1 MSIDIEKT
9 KNLSRLLKPNQTITI
24 TIEGIDGKKEEYEI
38 YFKKDNRINFFAF
51 LIVIIIII
59 LGIILYKKLKDKNM
73 PSKNKKEKEEPKENK
88 KVIKEETE
96 EDLFATKELTNE
108 DLKRIRR

>member
-1 MSIDIEKT
+1 MSIDVDKT

-51 LIVIIIII
+51 VIVIIIII
-59 LGIILYKKLKDKNM
+59 LGIVLYKKIKDKNM
-73 PSKNKKEKEEPKENK
+73 PVKSNKQKEIKEETKKEN
-88 KVIKEETE
+88 KEETE

>member
-1 MSIDIEKT
+1 MDKT

-51 LIVIIIII
+51 VIVIIIII
-59 LGIILYKKLKDKNM
+59 LGVLYKKIKDKNM
-73 PSKNKKEKEEPKENK
+73 PVKSNKQKEIKEETKKEN
-88 KVIKEETE
+88 KEETE